1 VSCRVEDNGVGRTKK
16 EATPGRTSLGLKLTG
31 ERLELLTERMK
42 SEGAFT
48 VEDLRDATGE
58 AAGTRVN
65 LKLVTAVG

>member
-1 VSCRVEDNGVGRTKK
+1 
-16 EATPGRTSLGLKLTG
+16 
-31 ERLELLTERMK
+31 LELLTERMK